1 MGQSYHHAAVLC
13 LVTQSFLTL
22 WDPMD
27 CSPPGSSVHGILQA
41 RTLEWVA
48 MPSSRGIFP
57 TQGLN
62 PGLPHCRW
70 ILYCLSHPGSPL
82 ITILSYK
89 TFFLVLRTCKIYSL
103 SNFQIGNTVLLTMV
117 SMLYISSPWIIY
129 YLTVNLYLLTPFM
142 DISPTPT
149 LCLWQPSIYSLYLR
163 ASFFLAEHM
172 VFMFL
177 WIL

>member
-1 MGQSYHHAAVLC
+1 MITIMGQSYHHAAVLC

-117 SMLYISSPWIIY
+117 SMLYISSP
-129 YLTVNLYLLTPFM
+129 
-142 DISPTPT
+142 
-149 LCLWQPSIYSLYLR
+149 
-163 ASFFLAEHM
+163 
-172 VFMFL
+172 
-177 WIL
+177 